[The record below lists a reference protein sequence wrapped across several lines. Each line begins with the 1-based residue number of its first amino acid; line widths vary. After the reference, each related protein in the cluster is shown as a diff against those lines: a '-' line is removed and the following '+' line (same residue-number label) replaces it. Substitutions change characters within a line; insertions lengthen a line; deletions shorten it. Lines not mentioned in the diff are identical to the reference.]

1 MREPDSLR
9 DLETRYH
16 RARRDPM
23 RGVDDFLELSLR
35 YGRALLDSDPERA
48 DSVFAAA
55 CELVRLPPPASHVA
69 IAVELA
75 SGLASARRR
84 LRDPEG
90 EREARLLQRRL
101 LGLLPIGD
109 SWERLSAVSRRVAW
123 LDISAGRVDEG
134 LLTLVGLLADVA
146 GVESDRMFD
155 GAALSLAIGVNNVIA
170 GPAVTRAIEELLP
183 MARSGPERAAREGSL
198 TAVLAALHLSAGDVE
213 VASIYARRSEVLCD
227 RAPSPPLVCRWVGAM
242 VRLAA
247 GDLDEALEGYESL
260 VRSLPTASPP
270 ELRCEVLGGLGE
282 ARLAAGQR
290 AAGREALTECL
301 VNPLGGERR
310 MARVHELLAELDRE
324 DGRLAEAYDHLVECR
339 RLEAGFLVRTAQ
351 AADRREAVDAPLA
364 ATQAPPVEPFA
375 EATEVGDGATVTPL
389 VRRTL
394 AEPPG
399 LPSGLG
405 AAPEEPHPRP
415 RRSEL
420 VPIVPDHVELPEHL
434 VEEELG
440 DRVTSLEELVDA
452 RTRQLE
458 QALIDLRDLTQRS
471 ELDSLTG
478 LINRSRL
485 RSVLAEMADHG
496 TVVSVLSID
505 VDRFGRINES
515 LGHAVGDQLLEEIA
529 RRIRRV
535 IRPDDLVGR
544 WGSDE
549 FVVVLLDLVD
559 PDAVMDIATRV
570 SEVVALP
577 WRAPTEE
584 RVVPSVSI
592 GVVTAPEGVVDGD
605 LVLRQADAA
614 RRRAKRGG
622 LGRVEWF
629 GRELS
634 DVARRR
640 FQTEHLL
647 RDALA
652 EGWFELYFQ
661 PVHPNNDADPLS
673 AEALLRLHH
682 PDGHLL
688 SPGAFL
694 DVAEETGLA
703 HPIGRWVVDETVR
716 IAARWSR
723 LGTPFRVA
731 LNVSASQLDDGF
743 ADLVADALDRHGLA
757 PDRLTLELTE
767 HTLLEAD
774 NRQVSIIT
782 GLCDRGVGL
791 ALDDFGTAYSSL
803 NHLRRFPVDVVKID
817 RSFINGICHDPY
829 DHAIV
834 AAVVQ
839 LSQTFGFRVIAEGIE
854 TAEQLDAQ
862 RRLGCHGAQ
871 GFLIG
876 PPRPAE
882 AFERLLASRQ
892 LVGLLL
898 GRTA

>member
-16 RARRDPM
+16 RAQRDPL
-23 RGVDDFLELSLR
+23 RGIDDFLELSLR
-35 YGRALLDSDPERA
+35 YGRALLADAPERA
-48 DSVFAAA
+48 DEVFAAA
-55 CELVRLPPPASHVA
+55 SELVRDPPSGSHLPV
-69 IAVELA
+69 AVELA

-84 LRDPEG
+84 LGDPDG

-101 LGLLPIGD
+101 LGLLPIDD

-123 LDISAGRVDEG
+123 LDISAGRVDDG
-134 LLTLVGLLADVA
+134 LLTLVSLLAEVVS
-146 GVESDRMFD
+146 GGSDHRFD
-155 GAALSLAIGVNNVIA
+155 GAALSLTIGVNSVIA
-170 GPAVTRAIEELLP
+170 GPAVSRAIEALLP
-183 MARSGPERAAREGSL
+183 AARSGPERAAREASL
-198 TAVLAALHLSAGDVE
+198 TAVLAALHLSSGDVE

-227 RAPSPPLVCRWVGAM
+227 RAPSPPIVCRWVGAM
-242 VRLAA
+242 VHLAA
-247 GDLDEALEGYESL
+247 GDVDEALDGYETL
-260 VRSLPTASPP
+260 VRSLPVASPP

-282 ARLAAGQR
+282 ARLAAGLR
-290 AAGREALTECL
+290 TAGREALTECL

-310 MARVHELLAELDRE
+310 MARAHELLAELDRE
-324 DGRLAEAYDHLVECR
+324 DGRLADAYDHLVECR
-339 RLEAGFLVRTAQ
+339 RLEAGFLVRTAR
-351 AADRREAVDAPLA
+351 AADRREAVDEPLA
-364 ATQAPPVEPFA
+364 GTEVPPVEAFSEGEERSVVSPFA
-375 EATEVGDGATVTPL
+375 GSAAIGPL
-389 VRRTL
+389 S
-394 AEPPG
+394 
-399 LPSGLG
+399 LPSGLE
-405 AAPEEPHPRP
+405 APPEDLQPRP
-415 RRSEL
+415 RSAEL

-440 DRVTSLEELVDA
+440 DRVSSLEELVDA
-452 RTRQLE
+452 RTRELE

-471 ELDSLTG
+471 ELDELTG
-478 LINRSRL
+478 LMNRSRL
-485 RSVLAEMADHG
+485 RSVLAEMAEHG
-496 TVVSVLSID
+496 TVVSILSID
-505 VDRFGRINES
+505 VDRFGRVNES
-515 LGHAVGDQLLEEIA
+515 LGHTVGDALLEEIA

-535 IRPDDLVGR
+535 IRADDLVGR
-544 WGSDE
+544 WGGDE
-549 FVVVLLDLVD
+549 FVVVLVDLVD
-559 PDAVMDIATRV
+559 PDQVMDLATRV

-577 WRAPTEE
+577 WRAPTDE

-592 GVVTAPEGVVDGD
+592 GVVTAPEGVADGD

-614 RRRAKRGG
+614 RRRAKRSGS
-622 LGRVEWF
+622 GRVEWF
-629 GRELS
+629 GHELS

-661 PVHPNNDADPLS
+661 PVHPNFDDDPLS

-703 HPIGRWVVDETVR
+703 RPIGAWVVDETVR
-716 IAARWSR
+716 TAARWSR

-743 ADLVADALDRHGLA
+743 ADLVTDALDRYGVA
-757 PDRLTLELTE
+757 PQRLTLELTE

-774 NRQVSIIT
+774 ARQVSIIT
-782 GLCDRGVGL
+782 ELCDRGVGL

-817 RSFINGICHDPY
+817 RSFVNGICHDPY

-876 PPRPAE
+876 PPRPAH
-882 AFERLLASRQ
+882 AFERLLTSRQ

-898 GRTA
+898 ARTA